1 MSAMPA
7 VDTATP
13 QEVSGGNTVEATI
26 APVVTPVVAQA
37 RWPKEI
43 ELVVSLGS
51 KRIGLT
57 VQSFLVRDVLYRT
70 FDKIRASLLF
80 HNSFTD
86 AHDVLALIN
95 ESLVSAAAE
104 CPEPGSLE
112 VHECLLA
119 DVEYMGQMQVLVS
132 PVTWNFSIT
141 NSIVASHLHF
151 PLPGFGKRAL
161 QCYDIFCILDH
172 WRPGRYRS
180 TCSETEGRL
189 QLHFPNG
196 CPCKYTIL
204 FNFLANTP
212 SERST

>member
-1 MSAMPA
+1 MPA
-7 VDTATP
+7 VDTAMP
-13 QEVSGGNTVEATI
+13 QEVSSGNTVEATI
-26 APVVTPVVAQA
+26 ALVVMPVVAQA

-43 ELVVSLGS
+43 KLVVSLGS

-57 VQSFLVRDVLYRT
+57 VQSFLVHDVLYRT
-70 FDKIRASLLF
+70 FNKIRASLLF
-80 HNSFTD
+80 HNSFPD
-86 AHDVLALIN
+86 AHDVPALVN
-95 ESLVSAAAE
+95 ESLVSAAVE

-112 VHECLLA
+112 VHERLLA

-141 NSIVASHLHF
+141 NSIVASRLHF
-151 PLPGFGKRAL
+151 PLPGFSKRAL
-161 QCYDIFCILDH
+161 QCYDIFCILNH
-172 WRPGRYRS
+172 WRPGHYHS

-204 FNFLANTP
+204 FNFLANTL
-212 SERST
+212 SERLT